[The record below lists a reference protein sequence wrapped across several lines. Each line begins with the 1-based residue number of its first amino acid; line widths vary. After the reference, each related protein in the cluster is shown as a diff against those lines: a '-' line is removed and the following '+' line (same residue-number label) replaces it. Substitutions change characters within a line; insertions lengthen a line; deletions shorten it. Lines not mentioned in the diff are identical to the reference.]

1 MVLISGGPHMAHIP
15 DKTLEQR
22 VEDVV
27 KIKVIALDFLI
38 KLRVLE
44 FV

>member
-1 MVLISGGPHMAHIP
+1 MAHVP
-15 DKTLEQR
+15 DEKIEQLL
-22 VEDVV
+22 EDVV

>member
-1 MVLISGGPHMAHIP
+1 MVYIP
-15 DKTLEQR
+15 DEQLSQLI
-22 VEDVV
+22 EDVV